1 MLDYFAV
8 DLWPVL
14 ESPTSDT
21 DFRVVVAENSDRWAP
36 ENRLRLQQL
45 VDRTSV
51 RLHVVPNAGHW
62 LHVDNPA
69 FLLELMAK
77 DLY

>member
-8 DLWPVL
+8 DLWQVL
-14 ESPTSDT
+14 DPPTPNT
-21 DFRVVVAENSDRWAP
+21 DYRVVVAENSDRWAP

-45 VDRTSV
+45 VARTAV
-51 RLHVVPNAGHW
+51 KLHVVPKAGHW
-62 LHVDNPA
+62 LHVDNPG
-69 FLLELMAK
+69 FLLELMGQ